1 MMYYFKAEDGRT
13 HYSRFYTNIVKKAL
27 EFNVNPQDIKF
38 ATQLI
43 TEGEHE
49 EY

>member
-38 ATQLI
+38 AAHW
-43 TEGEHE
+43 GYWH
-49 EY
+49 Y